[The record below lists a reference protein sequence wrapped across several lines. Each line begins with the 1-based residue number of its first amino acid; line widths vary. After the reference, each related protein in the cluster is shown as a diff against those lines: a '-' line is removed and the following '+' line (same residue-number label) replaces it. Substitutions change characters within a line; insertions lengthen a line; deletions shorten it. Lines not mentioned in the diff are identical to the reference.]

1 MFRISALFVFSF
13 ISVISVFCTLAMA
26 WRSPVPKPRVV
37 IEIVAAEIVAEVAPQ
52 QEVEA
57 PAPSFE
63 GCPWAR
69 TDMGYVT
76 MMTESRCNPDAIG
89 SLGEIGLGQIRYE
102 IWGASLKEAG
112 IIRRKADLWSPKVNA
127 RATEWILKSLPGSE
141 RSKFRAYNGSG
152 PKARAYA
159 DKQMRKLNKRRN
171 GGII

>member
-1 MFRISALFVFSF
+1 MFRVSALFVFSF
-13 ISVISVFCTLAMA
+13 ISVFCTLAMA

-37 IEIVAAEIVAEVAPQ
+37 IEIVAEVAPQ
-52 QEVEA
+52 QERGA

-63 GCPWAR
+63 GCPWAK

-76 MMTESRCNPDAIG
+76 MMAESRCNPDAIG

-102 IWGASLKEAG
+102 IWGARLKEAG

-127 RATEWILKSLPGSE
+127 RATEWILKALPGSE

-159 DKQMRKLNKRRN
+159 GTQMRKLHKYRN
-171 GGII
+171 GGVI

>member
-13 ISVISVFCTLAMA
+13 ISVFCTLAMA
-26 WRSPVPKPRVV
+26 WRSPAPKPRVV
-37 IEIVAAEIVAEVAPQ
+37 IEIVAEVVPQ
-52 QEVEA
+52 QEVV
-57 PAPSFE
+57 APSFE
-63 GCPWAR
+63 GCPWAS
-69 TDMGYVT
+69 TEMGYVT
-76 MMTESRCNPDAIG
+76 MMTESGCNPDAIG

-112 IIRRKADLWSPKVNA
+112 IIRRKADLWSPEVNA

-141 RSKFRAYNGSG
+141 RNKFRAYNGSG

-159 DKQMRKLNKRRN
+159 DKQMRKLNKYRN